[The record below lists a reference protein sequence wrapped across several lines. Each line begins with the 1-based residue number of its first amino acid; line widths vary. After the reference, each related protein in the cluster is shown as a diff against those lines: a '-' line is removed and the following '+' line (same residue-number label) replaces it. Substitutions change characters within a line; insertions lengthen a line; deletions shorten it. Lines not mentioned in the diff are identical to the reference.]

1 MVQETIEQGAL
12 AREARPA
19 RSPLDRDL
27 ANGAAVPAADFP
39 PERIL
44 MVPGPSNLH
53 PRVARA
59 LAAPIASHKDPA
71 VLAIMDEIVEHLR
84 RVFVTRNRAT
94 FVLPASGGS
103 GMDAALLNLVEPG
116 DTVVVGRAGFFAHR
130 MVGIAE
136 RLGAR
141 VVVVDAPWGQ
151 ALDPRA
157 LVQAVRQHGARVLA
171 TVHGETSTGVEHPLH
186 GLGAA
191 CTEAGAFLVVDAVA
205 SWAGTPLPVDELQID
220 VCYSGSQKC
229 LSAPP
234 GMAPIT
240 LSDRALEHI
249 QRRSTPVPSWYL
261 DLALHARYWSAEHIY
276 HHTGPVLNLYALCEA
291 LRLVQE
297 EGLEARYERH
307 RRHARALRAGI
318 EALGLRLFAD
328 PAHRLA
334 NVTTVE
340 VPPGVGEQAVRGE
353 LLRAYSLEIAGGLDQ
368 YAGRLWRIGIMGH
381 SAQRRNVLLVL
392 SGLAAALGRHGF
404 PTDAG
409 AALRASAELEDTP
422 AFAALA

>member
-1 MVQETIEQGAL
+1 M
-12 AREARPA
+12 
-19 RSPLDRDL
+19 
-27 ANGAAVPAADFP
+27 AAVPAAPYP

-59 LAAPIASHKDPA
+59 LAAPIASHKDPV
-71 VLAIMDEIVEHLR
+71 VLAIMDEVVEHLR
-84 RVFVTRNRAT
+84 QVFVTRNQAT
-94 FVLPASGGS
+94 FALPASGGS
-103 GMDAALLNLVEPG
+103 GMDAALLNLVEQG
-116 DTVVVGRAGFFAHR
+116 DTVVIGRAGFFAHR

-151 ALDPRA
+151 ALDPAA
-157 LVQAVRQHGARVLA
+157 LVRAVHQHGARVLA
-171 TVHGETSTGVEHPLH
+171 TVHGETSTGVEHPLE

-191 CTEAGAFLVVDAVA
+191 CRQAGAFLVVDAVA

-240 LSDRALEHI
+240 LSDRALDHV

-261 DLALHARYWSAEHIY
+261 DLTLHARYWGAEHIY

-307 RRHARALRAGI
+307 QRHARALRAGI
-318 EALGLRLFAD
+318 TALGLRLFAD
-328 PAHRLA
+328 PAHQLA

-340 VPPGVGEQAVRGE
+340 VPPGVDEQEVRAE
-353 LLRAYSLEIAGGLDQ
+353 LLRAYNLEIAGGIDQ
-368 YAGRLWRIGIMGH
+368 YAGRLWRIGVMGH
-381 SAQRRNVLLVL
+381 SAQRRNVLLTL
-392 SGLAAALGRHGF
+392 SGLE
-404 PTDAG
+404 
-409 AALRASAELEDTP
+409 AALRRRGFSSPPGAAVAAADDVYAASC
-422 AFAALA
+422 